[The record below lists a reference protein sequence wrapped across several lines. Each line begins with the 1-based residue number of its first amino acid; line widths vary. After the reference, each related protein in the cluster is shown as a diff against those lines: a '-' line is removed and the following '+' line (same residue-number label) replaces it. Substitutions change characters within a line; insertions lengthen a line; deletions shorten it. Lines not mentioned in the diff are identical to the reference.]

1 MVDFIHQV
9 DNSWTLFLDRDGV
22 INRRIF
28 GGYVTKTTDFEFLP
42 DVLPSLNI
50 FARRFG
56 RICVVTNQQGIG
68 KGLMSENQVKAL
80 HQFMIEQVQQSG
92 GRIDK
97 VYYCPDL
104 ATVPNNCRKPNI
116 HMANLA
122 KADFPEINFSKSIM
136 VGDSLS
142 DMEFGRNAGMHVIY
156 VKHGS
161 EIKKNLYEGSISG
174 LSELAG
180 WIQQVRKL

>member
-9 DNSWTLFLDRDGV
+9 DDSWTLFLDRDGV

-28 GGYVTKTTDFEFLP
+28 GGYVTKTADFEFLP

-56 RICVVTNQQGIG
+56 RICVVTNQQGVG
-68 KGLMSENQVKAL
+68 KGLMSENQVETL

-116 HMANLA
+116 RMANWA
-122 KADFPEINFSKSIM
+122 QADFPEINFSKSIM

-156 VKHGS
+156 VKHGP
-161 EIKKNLYEGSISG
+161 EIKNSLFEASISG